1 MAMLL
6 LGGRERECQVVCA
19 NVSFTLQTE
28 KARAIGGCHS
38 RLGPKVA
45 RIPVR
50 GTPGWAADSMGV
62 NINGESPELSPPHGS
77 LHPLAC
83 EPSG

>member
-28 KARAIGGCHS
+28 KARAIGGTN
-38 RLGPKVA
+38 A
-45 RIPVR
+45 RVIP
-50 GTPGWAADSMGV
+50 
-62 NINGESPELSPPHGS
+62 GS
-77 LHPLAC
+77 ARK
-83 EPSG
+83 